1 MKLKDD
7 NAYHHVGDMTMPET
21 LNNDVKLLVRGNERL
36 CVLNKVAFERNVMM
50 ERMNKEVKGKERLVM
65 FMKLIRI
72 RLK

>member
-1 MKLKDD
+1 MI
-7 NAYHHVGDMTMPET
+7 MPKT
-21 LNNDVKLLVRGNERL
+21 LNNDVKRLVKENERL
-36 CVLNKVAFERNVMM
+36 CALNKVAVERNVMM